1 MKNLFLV
8 INFFQGLKDHEP
20 SVLFLVHSESS
31 SGICQPLDGIGA
43 LCHR

>member
-8 INFFQGLKDHEP
+8 INFFQGLKDHKP